1 MKHVLS
7 YLCTRPWAIT
17 TNAMQSIHD
26 IVARETSLEAVAAK
40 IGKPLENTGG
50 RVEMRGSV
58 AVLSAEGPL
67 FRYANL
73 FTDISG
79 ATSIEMFSQAF
90 NAALTNPQVEAI
102 LLNVN
107 SPGGEAD
114 GVGEMAAMIFDARG
128 IKPITAYVG
137 GIGASGGYWLAAAAE
152 RVVMNETAM
161 VGSIGIVANLID
173 SREAEAKA
181 GVKRYEL
188 VSSCSPDKRV
198 DIATDE
204 GRAKML
210 EMVDA
215 MAEVFVARVAQYRN
229 TTAEHVIAN
238 YGKGFVHA
246 GRKALA
252 AGMVDALGS
261 FEGIVAELNTAA
273 AAGNHGLKLAA
284 GSPVASKKEA
294 TMADDKQPDV
304 GAIKAQA
311 LKDERARIQAILGCE
326 EAKGREGLAR
336 HLALE
341 TDMDP
346 EVARKA
352 LAAAPAAAAAP
363 VESSDQLGE
372 RMKALGNPKV
382 GIESDKGDDTENEIN
397 AIAGFLPAAQ
407 RRRVS

>member
-1 MKHVLS
+1 METMHE
-7 YLCTRPWAIT
+7 
-17 TNAMQSIHD
+17 
-26 IVARETSLEAVAAK
+26 IVARETDLEAIAAK

-58 AVLSAEGPL
+58 AVLSVEGPL

-79 ATSIEMFSQAF
+79 ATSIEMLSQAF
-90 NAALTNPQVEAI
+90 NAALTDPKVESI

-114 GVGEMAAMIFDARG
+114 GVGEMAAMIYDARG
-128 IKPITAYVG
+128 KKPIAAYVG
-137 GIGASGGYWLAAAAE
+137 GIGASGGYWLASAAS

-161 VGSIGIVANLID
+161 VGSIGIIANLVD
-173 SREAEAKA
+173 TREAQAKA
-181 GVKRYEL
+181 GIKRYEI

-204 GRAKML
+204 GQAKML

-215 MAEVFVARVAQYRN
+215 MAEVFVGRVAQYRN
-229 TTAEHVIAN
+229 TTAENVIAN

-261 FEGIVAELNTAA
+261 YEGIVAELNAA
-273 AAGNHGLKLAA
+273 AQADNHGLSFAA
-284 GSPVASKKEA
+284 GLLVATKKEE

-311 LKDERARIQAILGCE
+311 LKDERARIQAILACE

-346 EVARKA
+346 ETARKA

-372 RMKALGNPKV
+372 RMRQLGNPKV
-382 GIESDKGDDTENEIN
+382 GIDSEKGDDSADEI
-397 AIAGFLPAAQ
+397 AAVTAYIPASQ
-407 RRRVS
+407 RRRAS